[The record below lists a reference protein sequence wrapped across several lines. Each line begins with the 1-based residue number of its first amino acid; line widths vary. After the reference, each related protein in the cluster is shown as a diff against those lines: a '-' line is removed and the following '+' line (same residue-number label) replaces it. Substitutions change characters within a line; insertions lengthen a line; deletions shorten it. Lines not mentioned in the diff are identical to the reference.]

1 MKIYS
6 KYLEKKQL
14 KKKITY
20 LKKKKK
26 KIFLFNGVFDLIH
39 LGNLK
44 YFKFAR

>member
-20 LKKKKK
+20 LKKNKKK
-26 KIFLFNGVFDLIH
+26 LFYVTVSLI
-39 LGNLK
+39 
-44 YFKFAR
+44 